1 MWSERLLR
9 AARGCPHWL
18 VADDEAPSRVRS
30 VVLLLCAVGIALGVL
45 WRFQGLHYP
54 EGFSFDEHH
63 FVRNARNY
71 LRGLP
76 DWNDHPPL
84 GKLLMLPGML
94 LFGDNGLGWRV
105 HEAVLGTVHI
115 LCVFLA
121 ASALFND
128 RRTGLLAAT
137 FVSLDGLFISYSRTA
152 LLDIPMNAFMMA
164 ALALMLGG
172 RHLALFAAAAACIG
186 LAVGVKWIAVCLALV
201 VPFLLRRQ
209 GRSVLHSLWMG
220 AIAVA
225 VYFGISALALRL
237 TRQPISPVGLVR
249 SSLDLLRHHAAFT
262 DWRNPLDSRWY
273 TWPFLHRPFLFHREI
288 LPGDR
293 VRLMSSVG
301 NPWLWYLTTAAFAV
315 SAVALGRAL
324 WQRINGGPAL
334 PAERRRD
341 GLLLGTAVALIVQWI
356 LSNRESYLW
365 HYMGTYSIGLILLA
379 GYFAPLW
386 RAQSGRILV
395 VVGVA
400 LAVAIFYSPVWAYG
414 VLPISAV
421 RWRLFAPSW
430 W

>member
-1 MWSERLLR
+1 MWPEPLSR
-9 AARGCPHWL
+9 AARAFRHWL
-18 VADDEAPSRVRS
+18 IPDDEPPSRVRTL
-30 VVLLLCAVGIALGVL
+30 VLLLCAVGIGLGVV

-54 EGFSFDEHH
+54 PTFSFDEHH
-63 FVRNARNY
+63 FVQNARNY

-115 LCVFLA
+115 FCVFLA
-121 ASALFND
+121 AAALFGD

-137 FVSLDGLFISYSRTA
+137 FVALDGLFISYSRTA
-152 LLDIPMNAFMMA
+152 LLDIPMNAFMMG

-172 RHLALFAAAAACIG
+172 RHLGLFAAAAALIG

-201 VPFLLRRQ
+201 VPLLLRRQ
-209 GRSVLHSLWMG
+209 GRSVLHAAWMG
-220 AIAVA
+220 GIAVA
-225 VYFGISALALRL
+225 IYFGIVALALRL
-237 TRQPISPVGLVR
+237 THQPVSPGGLWH
-249 SSLDLLRHHAAFT
+249 SSLELLRHHAAFT
-262 DWRNPLDSRWY
+262 DWRNPIDSRWY
-273 TWPFLHRPFLFHREI
+273 TWPFLHRPFLFHREM

-293 VRLMSSVG
+293 LRLMSSVG

-315 SAVALGRAL
+315 SLAAVARGL
-324 WQRINGGPAL
+324 WQRVNQATPL
-334 PAERRRD
+334 PATLRRE
-341 GLLLGTAVALIVQWI
+341 GLLLITAVALILQWI

-365 HYMGTYSIGLILLA
+365 HYMGTYSVGLILLA

-386 RAQSGRILV
+386 RAHAARLLV
-395 VVGVA
+395 LVGVT

-414 VLPISAV
+414 VLPISAA
-421 RWRLFAPSW
+421 RWRLFVPGW